1 MNCAASMSQT
11 HAARQTMKAVQV
23 HAFGGLDAM
32 IYEDIPLPIPG
43 SGQVLVRVAAAGVG
57 PWDAW
62 IREGKS
68 VLAQPLPLVLGA
80 DLSGIVAAA
89 GAEVTSFNAG
99 DDVFGVTNARFT
111 GAYAE
116 YALAEAT
123 MIRRKSPRLSHV
135 EAASMPVVAST
146 AWQML
151 FNHARIGAGTLVL
164 VLGGNGNVGGFAVQL
179 AHNVGA
185 SVVATASADQR
196 DDVRSLGADE
206 VLDANAGLWERVG
219 GQVDVVIDT
228 IGGQAAARSFDVLRP
243 GGILVSAVA
252 EPDREL
258 ASHHGVRAE
267 FMLVTVTTAGL
278 TQLADLIQG
287 GKLHTRV
294 GEVLPLSDARMA
306 HEMLAGRKH
315 RPGKIVLVPAA

>member
-23 HAFGGLDAM
+23 YAFGGLDAM

-89 GAEVTSFNAG
+89 GADVTSFNAG

-116 YALAEAT
+116 CALAEAT
-123 MIRRKSPRLSHV
+123 MIRRKPPRLSHV
-135 EAASMPVVAST
+135 EAASVPVVAST

-151 FNHARIGAGTLVL
+151 FNHAQICAGTTVL

-185 SVVATASADQR
+185 RVIATASADQR
-196 DDVRSLGADE
+196 DDVRSLGAEEIVD
-206 VLDANAGLWERVG
+206 LNAGSWERVG
-219 GQVDVVIDT
+219 GVDVVIDT
-228 IGGQAAARSFDVLRP
+228 IGGHAAMRSFDVLRP

-252 EPDREL
+252 QPDREL
-258 ASHHGVRAE
+258 AAHHGVRAE
-267 FMLVTVTTAGL
+267 FVLVTVTTAGL

-294 GEVLPLSDARMA
+294 GEVLSLSDARMA

-315 RPGKIVLVPAA
+315 RPGKTVLVPMA

>member
-1 MNCAASMSQT
+1 
-11 HAARQTMKAVQV
+11 
-23 HAFGGLDAM
+23 
-32 IYEDIPLPIPG
+32 
-43 SGQVLVRVAAAGVG
+43 
-57 PWDAW
+57 
-62 IREGKS
+62 

-99 DDVFGVTNARFT
+99 DDVFGATNARFT

-116 YALAEAT
+116 YALAEAP

-151 FNHARIGAGTLVL
+151 FNHARIGADTLVL

-206 VLDANAGLWERVG
+206 VLDANAGSWERVG

-258 ASHHGVRAE
+258 ASHHGV
-267 FMLVTVTTAGL
+267 
-278 TQLADLIQG
+278 
-287 GKLHTRV
+287 
-294 GEVLPLSDARMA
+294 P
-306 HEMLAGRKH
+306 
-315 RPGKIVLVPAA
+315 

>member
-1 MNCAASMSQT
+1 MNCAASESQT
-11 HAARQTMKAVQV
+11 PAARQTMKAVQV
-23 HAFGGLDAM
+23 HSFGGLDAM
-32 IYEDIPLPIPG
+32 IYEDVPLPIPG
-43 SGQVLVRVAAAGVG
+43 PGQVLVRVAAAGVG

-99 DDVFGVTNARFT
+99 DDLFGVTNARFT

-151 FNHARIGAGTLVL
+151 FNHAQIGAGTQVL

-185 SVVATASADQR
+185 SVVATAPTDQR

-206 VLDANAGLWERVG
+206 IVDVNAGHG
-219 GQVDVVIDT
+219 SGS
-228 IGGQAAARSFDVLRP
+228 AARSMSSSIRSAAKQPHGPSMCFGP
-243 GGILVSAVA
+243 AVSLYPQWRSLTGNWPRTMVY
-252 EPDREL
+252 
-258 ASHHGVRAE
+258 VRNSC
-267 FMLVTVTTAGL
+267 
-278 TQLADLIQG
+278 
-287 GKLHTRV
+287 
-294 GEVLPLSDARMA
+294 LS
-306 HEMLAGRKH
+306 
-315 RPGKIVLVPAA
+315 P

>member
-1 MNCAASMSQT
+1 
-11 HAARQTMKAVQV
+11 
-23 HAFGGLDAM
+23 
-32 IYEDIPLPIPG
+32 
-43 SGQVLVRVAAAGVG
+43 
-57 PWDAW
+57 
-62 IREGKS
+62 

-99 DDVFGVTNARFT
+99 DDLFGVTNARFT

-123 MIRRKSPRLSHV
+123 MIRRKSLRLSHV

-151 FNHARIGAGTLVL
+151 FNHAQIGAGTQVL

-185 SVVATASADQR
+185 SVVATAPTDQR

-206 VLDANAGLWERVG
+206 IVDVNAGSWERVG

-228 IGGQAAARSFDVLRP
+228 IGGQAAARSFDVLQP

-252 EPDREL
+252 EPARNWPRTIVY
-258 ASHHGVRAE
+258 VRNSSSS
-267 FMLVTVTTAGL
+267 
-278 TQLADLIQG
+278 
-287 GKLHTRV
+287 
-294 GEVLPLSDARMA
+294 P
-306 HEMLAGRKH
+306 
-315 RPGKIVLVPAA
+315 